1 MEEQKKEKDK
11 KTTLSADKITKIKA
25 IILSVIIAIVLAG
38 FVIYLISAIHP
49 GTKYEDY
56 CGKIRPI
63 YPAKPVTG
71 EAREVNQK
79 ECEETNGTW
88 INNYCDYYHECQNQF
103 NNATDK
109 HKNIVFL
116 VSVPVGLIA
125 VGTGIMLALP
135 SVSSGLMLGGGF
147 LTIYGV
153 GQYWENLSNWIR
165 TLILG
170 IVLIALIW
178 LAYKKLKI

>member
-1 MEEQKKEKDK
+1 MKRPKTNK
-11 KTTLSADKITKIKA
+11 KTIVSTDKITKIKA
-25 IILSVIIAIVLAG
+25 IILSIIIAIVLAG
-38 FVIYLISAIHP
+38 FVIYLVQSFDP
-49 GTKYEDY
+49 TPKWDDY
-56 CGKIRPI
+56 CGKVRPS
-63 YPAKPVTG
+63 YPAKPTG
-71 EAREVNQK
+71 ETREVNQK
-79 ECEETNGTW
+79 ECQETNGTW
-88 INNYCDYYHECQNQF
+88 INNYCDYYHECQNEY
-103 NNATDK
+103 NNASDK

-135 SVSSGLMLGGGF
+135 SVSSGLMLGGGI

-170 IVLIALIW
+170 VVLIVLIW